1 MSKWLC
7 VLLLVD
13 SLAVGFGWIMRVPML
28 ELLGMLIMQLD
39 VGLQGGWINQSTERF
54 WTNIESAEFI

>member
-1 MSKWLC
+1 MSKWLS

-13 SLAVGFGWIMRVPML
+13 SSIVGFGWIMRVPML
-28 ELLGMLIMQLD
+28 ELLGMLMMQLD

-54 WTNIESAEFI
+54 